1 MSNDIILNVIV
12 PNGIILSAIM
22 PCHDTEFYF
31 AKWHRVLMLN
41 AKVPGAYPASKLKG
55 QRGL

>member
-1 MSNDIILNVIV
+1 MLSVSIQPFYAERHLSMSNDIILNVIV

-31 AKWHRVLMLN
+31 AKWHRVIVLN
-41 AKVPGAYPASKLKG
+41 A
-55 QRGL
+55 